1 MRGPLVFCQEDG
13 SPLTLW
19 HLHGALDRACRRA
32 NLRRLRWHDLRHSF
46 ASQLAIGGLSLQ
58 RIQKWLGHSTIK
70 MTERYAHLTPDGG
83 REFLSALDAPR
94 GADKRDAAAAE

>member
-1 MRGPLVFCQEDG
+1 MRGPLVFCQEEGD
-13 SPLTLW
+13 PLTLW

-83 REFLSALDAPR
+83 REFLSALDAPSKSTR
-94 GADKRDAAAAE
+94 KGHAAE